1 MRLSIKQLFA
11 VAAMAVVAQFAAL
24 AQAPGGY
31 YKAAE
36 GKSGAELLKT
46 LESIVGEHTNVGYNG
61 LWSLYKKS
69 DVTADGY
76 IWDMYSTAKFTPGK
90 QQCGSYSAVGDCYNR
105 EHSFPKSWFN
115 DASPMVSDAFHI
127 VPTDGK
133 VNGQRSNYPYGEC
146 ANGNTLSSSGSVRAL
161 GKLGRST
168 FPGYSGTVFEP
179 DDQYKGDFARNYFYM
194 AAAYNSRIGSWHSDM
209 LAGNSYPAFSS
220 WAINLLLKWSR
231 QDPVSQK
238 EIDRNNAVYAAQ
250 HNRNPFIDHPELVE
264 YIWGN
269 SVGQGWTPGGVQ
281 KPVLVEPVSG
291 TTLNLGLTATGKA
304 AKARLTVKG
313 VQLTQTLTVTVAGS
327 GFAAG
332 TATITAAQANAG
344 TAIEVTYTSATPAAN
359 ATGTLTLASSEVS
372 ATVTLKASATSGIPA
387 LEATGVTTGS
397 FVARWVDVDA
407 DGASYTLAVNRAAD
421 GQAVSGYP
429 LKVSAASQQHAVDG
443 LEAGTAY
450 TYQLSAADG
459 RKSNVVSVS
468 TIAPTPIL
476 AFTQPEGGF
485 NLSCTTG
492 SESPV
497 IEAGVYTEHV
507 NEPVI
512 LTVDGNF
519 ELSLNKTDWS
529 KRLTLDADG
538 ENFYL
543 RIADTKREGKFTG
556 TLALGTEHID
566 GEEADVNAT
575 VGAPQSFIED
585 FEAMGTGGYW
595 TGLKEGSACR
605 WNFEN
610 AGVWGDGNDHP
621 IDSRCVRMGK
631 SGASSIAMA
640 DDKTSGAGTVT
651 FKAAAYGSD
660 SNAELELSYSTDAG
674 AHWTLLSTFTVGRAD
689 DGNLNS
695 YSCATGGITG
705 NVRFKWTRTDGK
717 RVNIDNIAITDYTSG
732 LIGVDAGRNWDAC
745 PAGGG
750 ITLTPATSVVTQFAV
765 YDMAARTVFSG
776 ALTTATKVAL
786 PAGVYVVSADGHSKK
801 VVVKK

>member
-1 MRLSIKQLFA
+1 MKMTIKQLVA
-11 VAAMAVVAQFAAL
+11 VAAIALAAHFAAA
-24 AQAPGGY
+24 AQAPSGY
-31 YKAAE
+31 YASAE
-36 GKSGAELLKT
+36 GKSGAALLKA

-61 LWSLYKKS
+61 LWNLYKKS

-133 VNGQRSNYPYGEC
+133 VNGQRSNWPYGEC
-146 ANGNTLSSSGSVRAL
+146 ANGTTLSSSGSVRAL
-161 GKLGRST
+161 GKLGKST

-269 SVGQGWTPGGVQ
+269 SVGQGWTPGGAQ

-291 TTLNLGLTATGKA
+291 TTLDLGLTATGKA
-304 AKARLTVKG
+304 AKARLAVKG
-313 VQLTQTLTVTVAGS
+313 SQLTQPLTVTVAGS
-327 GFAAG
+327 GFAAS
-332 TATITAAQANAG
+332 ASTITAAQANAG
-344 TAIEVTYTSATPAAN
+344 TEIEISYTSATPVAN
-359 ATGTLTLASSEVS
+359 AAGTLTLASSEAS
-372 ATVTLKASATSGIPA
+372 ATVALKASATSGIPA
-387 LEATGVTTGS
+387 LEATGVTTES
-397 FVARWVDVDA
+397 FVARWIDVDA
-407 DGASYTLAVNRAAD
+407 DGTNYTLAVNRTAD
-421 GQAVSGYP
+421 GRAVSGYP
-429 LKVSAASQQHAVDG
+429 LQVSAAAQQHTVDG

-459 RKSNVVSVS
+459 RKSNAVSVT

-507 NEPVI
+507 SEPVI

-519 ELSLNKTDWS
+519 ELSLNKADWS

-543 RIADTKREGKFTG
+543 RIADTKTEGKFAG

-575 VGAPQSFIED
+575 VGAPQSFFED
-585 FEAMGTGGYW
+585 FENIGTGGYW

-621 IDSRCVRMGK
+621 IDTRCVRMGK
-631 SGASSIAMA
+631 SGSSSIAMA
-640 DDKTSGAGTVT
+640 DDKATGAGTVS

-660 SNAELELSYSTDAG
+660 SNAEVELSYSTDAG
-674 AHWTLLSTFTVGRAD
+674 ANWTTLSTFTIGRAD
-689 DGNLNS
+689 GGNLNS

-705 NVRFKWTRTDGK
+705 NVRFKWTRTSGK
-717 RVNIDNIAITDYTSG
+717 RVNIDNVAITDYTSG
-732 LIGVDAGRNWDAC
+732 LIGVDAGRAWDAC
-745 PAGGG
+745 PADGGV
-750 ITLTPATSVVTQFAV
+750 TLTPAAAHATQFAV
-765 YDMAARTVFSG
+765 YDMTARTVFSG
-776 ALTTATKVAL
+776 ALTAAATVAL
-786 PAGVYVVSADGHSKK
+786 PTGVYVVSADGHSKK

>member
-1 MRLSIKQLFA
+1 MKLSVKQLI
-11 VAAMAVVAQFAAL
+11 AAAAIALTAQFAAW
-24 AQAPGGY
+24 AQAPSGY
-31 YKAAE
+31 YTPAE
-36 GKSGAELLKT
+36 GKSGAELLKA
-46 LESIVGEHTNVGYNG
+46 LEGIVGEHTNVGYNG
-61 LWSLYKKS
+61 LWNLYKKS

-90 QQCGSYSAVGDCYNR
+90 QQCGSYSSVGDCYNR
-105 EHSFPKSWFN
+105 EHSMPKSWFS

-146 ANGNTLSSSGSVRAL
+146 ANGNSVASNGNVRAL

-168 FPGYSGTVFEP
+168 FPGYTGTVFEP

-209 LAGNSYPAFSS
+209 LAGNSYPAFTS

-281 KPVLVEPVSG
+281 KPVLAEPVSG
-291 TTLNLGLTATGKA
+291 TTLDLGLTSTGKT

-313 VQLTQTLTVTVAGS
+313 SLLTQPLTVTVAGS
-327 GFAAG
+327 GFAASA
-332 TATITAAQANAG
+332 ATITASQANAG
-344 TAIEVTYTSATPAAN
+344 TEIEVTYTSATPVSN

-372 ATVTLKASATSGIPA
+372 ANVALKASATSGIPA
-387 LEATGVTTGS
+387 LEATDVTTES
-397 FVARWVDVDA
+397 FVARWIDVDA

-429 LKVSAASQQHAVDG
+429 VSVSAAAQRHTVDG
-443 LEAGTAY
+443 LDANTAY
-450 TYQLSAADG
+450 TYQISAADG
-459 RKSNVVSVS
+459 RKSNAVSV
-468 TIAPTPIL
+468 TTLAPTPIL
-476 AFTQPEGGF
+476 AFTQPVGGF
-485 NLSCTTG
+485 NLSCTPG

-507 NEPVI
+507 SEPI
-512 LTVDGNF
+512 SLTVDGNF
-519 ELSLNKTDWS
+519 ELSLNKADWS

-543 RIADTKREGKFTG
+543 RIANTKTEGQFTG
-556 TLALGTEHID
+556 TLALSTEHID

-575 VGAPQSFIED
+575 VGAPQSFFED
-585 FEAMGTGGYW
+585 FESTGTGGYW

-605 WNFEN
+605 WYFEN

-621 IDSRCVRMGK
+621 IDSRCVRMAK

-640 DDKTSGAGTVT
+640 DDKTTGAGTVS
-651 FKAAAYGSD
+651 FSAAAFGTD

-674 AHWTLLSTFTVGRAD
+674 ANWTTLSTFTVGHAT

-705 NVRFKWTRTDGK
+705 NVRFKWTRTSGK

-732 LIGVDAGRNWDAC
+732 LIGVDAGRAWDAC
-745 PAGGG
+745 PACGG
-750 ITLTPATSVVTQFAV
+750 IVLTPAAAQATQFAV
-765 YDMAARTVFSG
+765 YDMEARTVFSG
-776 ALTTATKVAL
+776 ALAASHTVAL
-786 PAGVYVVSADGHSKK
+786 PAGVYVVSANGHSKK
-801 VVVKK
+801 VVVKP